1 MKRSLLIYCSNWICR
16 LIYLNLTWIL
26 KCHSIDEKIHLMSL
40 VVECRKKP
48 LKTSNENLKT
58 EMKATTTM
66 EFSLFSWE
74 LKSVNWDINFF
85 ASKKLL
91 QVYNNGV
98 FIVSK
103 KKYGVFRSEMKY
115 DLIEKKLTT
124 KIKYFFGSNHIYCG
138 FKI

>member
-1 MKRSLLIYCSNWICR
+1 
-16 LIYLNLTWIL
+16 
-26 KCHSIDEKIHLMSL
+26 MSL

-103 KKYGVFRSEMKY
+103 KKNGVFRSEMKS
-115 DLIEKKLTT
+115 DFIEKNELQK
-124 KIKYFFGSNHIYCG
+124 
-138 FKI
+138 